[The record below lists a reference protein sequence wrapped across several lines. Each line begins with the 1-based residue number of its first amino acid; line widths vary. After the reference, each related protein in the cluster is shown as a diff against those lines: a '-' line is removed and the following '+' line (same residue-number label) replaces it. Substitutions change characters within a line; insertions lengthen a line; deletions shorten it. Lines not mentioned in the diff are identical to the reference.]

1 VITNRE
7 IRSADLL
14 DEALVEVVE
23 SAVENGV
30 ERERIATA
38 LRQRAE
44 SVEAAR
50 DITGD

>member
-23 SAVENGV
+23 SAVENDV
-30 ERERIATA
+30 ERARIATA
-38 LRQRAE
+38 LRERAE
-44 SVEAAR
+44 ALEGGAAS
-50 DITGD
+50 GD

>member
-7 IRSADLL
+7 IRSEDLL
-14 DEALVEVVE
+14 DEALDEVVG

-30 ERERIATA
+30 DPEHVAER

-44 SVEAAR
+44 AVES
-50 DITGD
+50 